1 MRLLRFEQG
10 NAADFLPRFK
20 ETRLKGFNSA
30 RIYADATLSLQ
41 KGVDPNNLVPAQRY
55 VLNEDVETILSLEKL
70 FAEKG
75 IDIFALDSVLWFW
88 LEKDGEEEGPIPFT
102 PPIIEMSLSQAG
114 QMVPLINDGMHRVF
128 AARKLGRKI
137 NVVLAEDV
145 PSEYPYYAYPLAGG
159 WADVVE
165 LAEIPDGFVKKT
177 YRDPD
182 NYKALFR
189 DFNAIFDGIQKQ
201 RKKGAAR

>member
-1 MRLLRFEQG
+1 MRLLRFEFG
-10 NAADFLPRFK
+10 NPEDFLTK
-20 ETRLKGFNSA
+20 LKGTKLKGFNNA
-30 RIYADATLSLQ
+30 EVYAQANLSLK
-41 KGVDPNNLVPAQRY
+41 KGVDPNILVPAQRY
-55 VLNEDVETILSLEKL
+55 VLAEDVATILSLEKL
-70 FAEKG
+70 FAAQG
-75 IDIFALDSVLWFW
+75 IDIFALEGVLWFW

-102 PPIIEMSLSQAG
+102 PPIIELSLNQAG
-114 QMVPLINDGMHRVF
+114 EMVPLINDGMHRVF

-137 NVVLAEDV
+137 NVVWAENV
-145 PSEYPYYAYPLAGG
+145 PVEYPYYAYPLAKG

-165 LAEIPDGFVKKT
+165 IKEIPDGFVKKT

-189 DFNAIFDGIQKQ
+189 DFNGVFEGIQKQ